1 MMRLKVTILVVAF
14 VLSAG
19 VHISAAAAAAGQ
31 REEVHLVPAVYVFGD
46 STVDVGNNQYLP
58 GNSPLQLPYGIDF
71 PHSRPT
77 GRFSNGYNVAD
88 FIAKLVGFKRSPPAY
103 LSLTPQTS
111 RQLMRGYRGAN
122 YASGGSGILDTTGTT
137 VVTLTKQIVYFAAT
151 KSKMKSNGGGDGN
164 SSSASASAIDDLLS
178 KSLFLISDGGN
189 DLFAFLRQSNR
200 TASQVPSFYADLLS
214 NYTRHVQALYSLGA
228 RRFGIID
235 VPPIGCVPSVR
246 VTSPAG
252 ATRCVDAASDLAR
265 GFNSGL
271 RSAMAR
277 LAGSGAL
284 PGMRYSVGSSYN
296 VVSYLTANP
305 AAAGFKVVNS
315 ACCGGGRLNAQ
326 VGCGAPNSTY
336 CGNRNGYL
344 FWDGVHGTQATSRK
358 GAAAIYSAPPQMGFA
373 SPINFKQ
380 LNESD
385 RDTIDESHHFRGM
398 RISALRFVLSWAG
411 GKNATPKQPR
421 GPRRELSGSL
431 SSEPTRASKSQT
443 PPPLQNRPAA
453 ASPSHALGSRLGF
466 LNGVP
471 GAPGA
476 REASAFTTAGFLAAG
491 AAAALASLPVAYADA
506 NEVGVV
512 DSAVSSDAAVK
523 PVNPD
528 AAVSSDVAVGED
540 LAHKERKRIME
551 LIQSRGM
558 PHGSYP
564 QFDVAVKGQ
573 KVVVKFNVPSTCSL
587 SDLIVDLVTH
597 IGLEA
602 EQGGGGSEMLLHAWN
617 SVAARQ
623 ITLNPHKKTTSNG
636 DDNEDD
642 LCVLIFEPLVGSQ
655 YSEVEFIKRG
665 EFSLRELEALTS
677 VLKLVGQKD
686 VKQSSGKGNKSYTT
700 RKGNG
705 QRSKHV
711 PSMEKTISDLEGM
724 GVRVYGFD
732 ETSSIPMDGSGTVM
746 WENIA
751 GYEPQKREIEDTIL
765 LALQSPEV
773 YDEIA
778 RATRCK
784 FETNRPRAVLFEGPP
799 GTGKTSSARVIAKQ
813 AGVPLLYVPL
823 EIIMSKYYGE
833 SERLL
838 GSVFSLAN
846 DLPDGGIIFLDEV
859 DSFASAR
866 DSEMHEATRRIL
878 SVILRQIDGF
888 EQDRRVVV
896 IAATNRK
903 EDLDPALIS
912 RFDSIICF
920 DLPDQQTRAEIS
932 AQYAKHLTKSE
943 LFQFSLATEEMSGR
957 DIRDICQQAERHWAS
972 KLIRGQVPKND
983 KGEPSLPPVEE
994 YVACSEQ
1001 RRRSLPNRT
1010 RQESRLPAL
1019 KLA

>member
-19 VHISAAAAAAGQ
+19 VHISAAVAAAAGQ
-31 REEVHLVPAVYVFGD
+31 REELHLVPAVYVFGD

-137 VVTLTKQIVYFAAT
+137 VVTLTKQIEYFAAT
-151 KSKMKSNGGGDGN
+151 KSKMMANGGGDGN
-164 SSSASASAIDDLLS
+164 SSSASASASASAIDDLLS

-200 TASQVPSFYADLLS
+200 TPSQVPSFYADLLS

-246 VTSPAG
+246 VTSPSG
-252 ATRCVDAASDLAR
+252 ATRCVDAANDLAR

-271 RSAMAR
+271 RSTMAR

-284 PGMRYSVGSSYN
+284 PGMRYSVGSSYK

-326 VGCGAPNSTY
+326 VGCVAPNSTY

-380 LNESD
+380 L
-385 RDTIDESHHFRGM
+385 
-398 RISALRFVLSWAG
+398 
-411 GKNATPKQPR
+411 
-421 GPRRELSGSL
+421 
-431 SSEPTRASKSQT
+431 
-443 PPPLQNRPAA
+443 
-453 ASPSHALGSRLGF
+453 
-466 LNGVP
+466 
-471 GAPGA
+471 
-476 REASAFTTAGFLAAG
+476 
-491 AAAALASLPVAYADA
+491 
-506 NEVGVV
+506 
-512 DSAVSSDAAVK
+512 
-523 PVNPD
+523 
-528 AAVSSDVAVGED
+528 
-540 LAHKERKRIME
+540 
-551 LIQSRGM
+551 
-558 PHGSYP
+558 
-564 QFDVAVKGQ
+564 
-573 KVVVKFNVPSTCSL
+573 VVVKFNVPSTCSL

-602 EQGGGGSEMLLHAWN
+602 EQGGGGSEMLLRAWD

-623 ITLNPHKKTTSNG
+623 ITLNPQKKTTSNG

-665 EFSLRELEALTS
+665 GFSLRELEALTS

-732 ETSSIPMDGSGTVM
+732 EYSSIPMDGSGTVM

-878 SVILRQIDGF
+878 SVLLRQIDGF

-972 KLIRGQVPKND
+972 KLIRGQVPKNE

-994 YVACSEQ
+994 GIQWSSQ
-1001 RRRSLPNRT
+1001 RM
-1010 RQESRLPAL
+1010 EFEIE
-1019 KLA
+1019 

>member
-1 MMRLKVTILVVAF
+1 MRLKVTILVVAF

-19 VHISAAAAAAGQ
+19 VHISAAAAAGQ

-137 VVTLTKQIVYFAAT
+137 VVTLTKQIEYFAAT
-151 KSKMKSNGGGDGN
+151 KSKMMANGGGGGN
-164 SSSASASAIDDLLS
+164 SSSSAIDDLLS

-214 NYTRHVQALYSLGA
+214 NYTRHVQALYNLGA

-235 VPPIGCVPSVR
+235 VPPIGCVPSVWI
-246 VTSPAG
+246 TSPSG
-252 ATRCVDAASDLAR
+252 ATRCVDAANDLAR

-271 RSAMAR
+271 RSAMSR

-284 PGMRYSVGSSYN
+284 PGMSSYN
-296 VVSYLTANP
+296 VVSYLMANP
-305 AAAGFKVVNS
+305 AAARFKVVNS

-344 FWDGVHGTQATSRK
+344 FWDGVHGTQDTSRK

-380 LNESD
+380 L
-385 RDTIDESHHFRGM
+385 
-398 RISALRFVLSWAG
+398 
-411 GKNATPKQPR
+411 
-421 GPRRELSGSL
+421 
-431 SSEPTRASKSQT
+431 
-443 PPPLQNRPAA
+443 
-453 ASPSHALGSRLGF
+453 
-466 LNGVP
+466 
-471 GAPGA
+471 
-476 REASAFTTAGFLAAG
+476 
-491 AAAALASLPVAYADA
+491 
-506 NEVGVV
+506 GVV
-512 DSAVSSDAAVK
+512 DSAVSSDSAVK
-523 PVNPD
+523 PD

-573 KVVVKFNVPSTCSL
+573 K
-587 SDLIVDLVTH
+587 
-597 IGLEA
+597 
-602 EQGGGGSEMLLHAWN
+602 
-617 SVAARQ
+617 
-623 ITLNPHKKTTSNG
+623 
-636 DDNEDD
+636 
-642 LCVLIFEPLVGSQ
+642 
-655 YSEVEFIKRG
+655 EVEFIKRG
-665 EFSLRELEALTS
+665 GFNLRELEALTS

-711 PSMEKTISDLEGM
+711 PSMENTISDLEGM

-943 LFQFSLATEEMSGR
+943 LFQFSLATEDMSGR

-972 KLIRGQVPKND
+972 KLIRGQVPKNE

-1010 RQESRLPAL
+1010 RQESRFPAL

>member
-1 MMRLKVTILVVAF
+1 MIRQRVMVILVAF
-14 VLSAG
+14 VLIAG
-19 VHISAAAAAAGQ
+19 CVHISAAATGE

-58 GNSPLQLPYGIDF
+58 GRSPLQLPYGIDF

-111 RQLMRGYRGAN
+111 RQLVRGFRGAN
-122 YASGGSGILDTTGTT
+122 YASGGSGILDTTGTN
-137 VVTLTKQIVYFAAT
+137 VITLRKQIEYFAAT
-151 KSKMKSNGGGDGN
+151 KSKMTSAAN
-164 SSSASASAIDDLLS
+164 SSSAAAAINDLLS

-189 DLFAFLRQSNR
+189 DLFAFLSQNSNG
-200 TASQVPSFYADLLS
+200 TASQQQAVASLYADMLS
-214 NYTRHVQALYSLGA
+214 NYTRHVQALYALGA
-228 RRFGIID
+228 RRFGLID

-246 VTSPAG
+246 AASLSGAAG
-252 ATRCVDAASDLAR
+252 CVDAANQLAS
-265 GFNSGL
+265 GFNAQL
-271 RSAMAR
+271 RSLMSRLGGAMPA
-277 LAGSGAL
+277 
-284 PGMRYSVGSSYN
+284 MRYSVGSSYN
-296 VVSYLTANP
+296 VVAYLTASP
-305 AAAGFKVVNS
+305 AAAGMRVVNS
-315 ACCGGGRLNAQ
+315 ACCGGGRLNGEI
-326 VGCGAPNSTY
+326 GCGAANSTL
-336 CGNRNGYL
+336 CGDRNEYL

-358 GAAAIYSAPPQMGFA
+358 GAVAIYSAPVQMGFA

-380 LNESD
+380 LLLG
-385 RDTIDESHHFRGM
+385 RGDPT
-398 RISALRFVLSWAG
+398 RSFEIANPSTL
-411 GKNATPKQPR
+411 
-421 GPRRELSGSL
+421 PRRRIPPSPNHGMAMLLRRRLPLVRLLRPLHTEAAASAT
-431 SSEPTRASKSQT
+431 SS
-443 PPPLQNRPAA
+443 PPLQSRPAA
-453 ASPSHALGSRLGF
+453 AAPSVARGSRLGF
-466 LNGVP
+466 LR
-471 GAPGA
+471 GAPTASA
-476 REASAFTTAGFLAAG
+476 REGSASTTSAFLAAG
-491 AAAALASLPVAYADA
+491 AAAALASMPVVAYADA
-506 NEVGVV
+506 SEVGTVHT
-512 DSAVSSDAAVK
+512 AASSDAA
-523 PVNPD
+523 
-528 AAVSSDVAVGED
+528 AGED
-540 LAHKERKRIME
+540 LAQKERKRIME

-558 PHGSYP
+558 PRGSYP
-564 QFDVAVKGQ
+564 QFSVAVKGQ
-573 KVVVKFNVPSTCSL
+573 KVVVKFNVPSTCNISH
-587 SDLIVDLVTH
+587 LIVDLVTH

-602 EQGGGGSEMLLHAWN
+602 EHGGGSEMLLRAWD
-617 SVAARQ
+617 SAAARQ
-623 ITLNPHKKTTSNG
+623 ITLNPHKKTANNES
-636 DDNEDD
+636 DNEDD
-642 LCVLIFEPLVGSQ
+642 LCVLIFEPLVGSE
-655 YSEVEFIKRG
+655 YSEIEFIKRG
-665 EFSLRELEALTS
+665 GFSLKELEALIC
-677 VLKLVGQKD
+677 VLKLVGH
-686 VKQSSGKGNKSYTT
+686 GKGNKSN

-705 QRSKHV
+705 QRSKRV
-711 PSMEKTISDLEGM
+711 PSMEKIVSDLEGM

-732 ETSSIPMDGSGTVM
+732 ETSSIPMDGSGNVM

-751 GYEPQKREIEDTIL
+751 GYDSQKREIEDTIL

-778 RATRCK
+778 RGTRCK

-846 DLPDGGIIFLDEV
+846 NLPDGSIIFLDEV

-920 DLPDQQTRAEIS
+920 DLPDQQNRAEIA
-932 AQYAKHLTKSE
+932 AQYAKHLTAPE
-943 LFQFSLATEEMSGR
+943 LIQFSLATEEMSGR

-972 KLIRGQVPKND
+972 KLIRGQVPKNE

-994 YVACSEQ
+994 YVSCSEQ
-1001 RRRSLPNRT
+1001 RRRSLPDRT
-1010 RQESRLPAL
+1010 RQKSKSPAL